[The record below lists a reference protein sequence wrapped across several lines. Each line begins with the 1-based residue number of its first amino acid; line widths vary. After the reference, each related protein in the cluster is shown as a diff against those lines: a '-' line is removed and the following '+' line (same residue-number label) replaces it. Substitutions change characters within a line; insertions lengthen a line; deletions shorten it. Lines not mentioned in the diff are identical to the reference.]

1 MARYGMNGRGAVSFT
16 EGLRAGLFD
25 ARAARRDEMQM
36 EGMQE
41 DREYLREQRNRQS
54 DEANFN
60 QEINN
65 ALREFMGSGGTKYQ
79 KAAELLNKFND
90 SPDQKIGVSRNDDG
104 TFNVGAVDLE
114 GRPIGN
120 PSKLTADD
128 FGKRLYVMSK
138 PEAYFKNVDQ
148 KGRYNESERGVLDT
162 ATGGFRA
169 HGPGMKGGKQKPVR
183 YPQRGMVLDAGDLI
197 KNDQDLSQLSK
208 EDQDALAF
216 NAAARAQALLAEQP
230 GIDAAAAMSLAL
242 EEEAQNITSGE
253 KREHFGFDWLARDVA
268 PTYRDRRKAIGMS
281 GRPANTTS
289 APADRPIHIQNDDD
303 FNRLPPGSLFT
314 GPDGVLRRKP
324 GAAPGAASPGTVP
337 PPAQR
342 KVGQTF
348 NTPRGLMKWTGTGWM
363 PADAENYFRALRTRP
378 ENNGV
383 SDADLRAYINQKF
396 IH

>member
-1 MARYGMNGRGAVSFT
+1 MAGYGMNGRGAVSFT

-169 HGPGMKGGKQKPVR
+169 HGPGIKKGEIDPSVKH
-183 YPQRGMVLDAGDLI
+183 QRLLTNDAVSILQSHFGGRFEGGMWFPDDENKEVAMNAIELASDLI
-197 KNDQDLSQLSK
+197 KEGESPQRAANIAAEKAKQG
-208 EDQDALAF
+208 AL
-216 NAAARAQALLAEQP
+216 P
-230 GIDAAAAMSLAL
+230 KS
-242 EEEAQNITSGE
+242 
-253 KREHFGFDWLARDVA
+253 
-268 PTYRDRRKAIGMS
+268 RRTA
-281 GRPANTTS
+281 
-289 APADRPIHIQNDDD
+289 
-303 FNRLPPGSLFT
+303 
-314 GPDGVLRRKP
+314 VP
-324 GAAPGAASPGTVP
+324 GATAPGKQPVDPES
-337 PPAQR
+337 
-342 KVGQTF
+342 
-348 NTPRGLMKWTGTGWM
+348 
-363 PADAENYFRALRTRP
+363 YFRALRARP
-378 ENNGV
+378 ENKGV
-383 SDADLRAYINQKF
+383 SDEELRAYVNQKF
-396 IH
+396 QRQ